1 MDAMTHLFDYEALRD
16 EPIVNGTVLQ
26 QGDYRGLEHVH
37 TYNLPGV
44 LGVMAKFRNTM
55 DAYSGRTDKVHR

>member
-1 MDAMTHLFDYEALRD
+1 MTHLFDDEALRE

-26 QGDYRGLEHVH
+26 HGDYRGLEHVH
-37 TYNLPGV
+37 TYNLQEV
-44 LGVMAKFRNTM
+44 LGVMAKFRYTM